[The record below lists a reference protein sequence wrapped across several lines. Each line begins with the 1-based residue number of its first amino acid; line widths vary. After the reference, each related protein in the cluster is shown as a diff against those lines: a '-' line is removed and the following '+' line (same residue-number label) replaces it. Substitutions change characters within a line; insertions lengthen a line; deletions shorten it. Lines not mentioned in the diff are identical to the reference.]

1 MSKVAILFPGQ
12 GSQFNNMGSDFY
24 TSFEQ
29 YKQIVDQ
36 TYNLLPDVKAAVEGE
51 LDINDTRYAQ
61 PALFSNQ
68 VGILEVIKSKFDL
81 SEVVY
86 GGFSLGEYSAYYG
99 TGKFDFATGL
109 QIISKRAQEMSSVE
123 TSYQTKIV
131 LGLTKDA
138 LVNLVNEINQTTNFE
153 VIISN
158 YNLEKQLLINFD
170 QSDSE
175 YVVESLKAAGAK
187 RVLDIAI
194 SGPFH
199 TKLYAQ
205 AAANVQAF
213 ISDFDLKSDNHNLY
227 LNLTGRKYEGEELAL
242 IMHDHMLMGVQ
253 WQTEIESMIADGVDT
268 FVELGSKSVVSNMV
282 KKINRKANIITIE
295 KVEDLEKL
303 EELWNK
309 K

>member
-12 GSQFNNMGSDFY
+12 GSQFNNMGADF
-24 TSFEQ
+24 FEACEE
-29 YKQIVDQ
+29 YRRVVEQ
-36 TYNLLPDVKAAVEGE
+36 TYTQMPSVKDALEGN

-61 PALFSNQ
+61 PVLFSNQ
-68 VGILEVIKSKFDL
+68 VGIYEVLKNRYDL
-81 SEVVY
+81 SDVVY
-86 GGFSLGEYSAYYG
+86 GGFSLGEYSAYYA
-99 TGKFDFATGL
+99 TGKFDLELGL
-109 QIISKRAQEMSSVE
+109 KIISKRAEEMAVVE
-123 TSYQTKIV
+123 TTYDTKIV
-131 LGLTKDA
+131 LGLTKDK
-138 LVNLVNEINQTTNFE
+138 LVSCVNEINTKSNYE
-153 VIISN
+153 VMISN

-175 YVVESLKAAGAK
+175 LVTSSLKEAGAK
-187 RVLDIAI
+187 RILDIAI

-213 ISDFDLKSDNHNLY
+213 ISDYDLKSQDENLY
-227 LNLTGRKYEGEELAL
+227 LNLTGQKYNGEELAL

-253 WQTEIESMIADGVDT
+253 WQTEIEAMIADGVDT

-282 KKINRKANIITIE
+282 KKINRKANIIQIENVTDLE
-295 KVEDLEKL
+295 KVEDL
-303 EELWNK
+303 WNK

>member
-12 GSQFNNMGSDFY
+12 GSQFNHMGADF
-24 TSFEQ
+24 FES
-29 YKQIVDQ
+29 YKEYQDIINA
-36 TYNLLPDVKAAVEGE
+36 TYDLLPMVKKAMEGE

-68 VGILEVIKSKFDL
+68 IGILEVLKNRYDL
-81 SEVVY
+81 DDVVY

-99 TGKFDFATGL
+99 AGKFDYETGL
-109 QIISKRAQEMSSVE
+109 KIITKRAEEMAEVK
-123 TSYQTKIV
+123 TTYQTKIV
-131 LGLTKDA
+131 LGLTKDS
-138 LVNLVNEINQTTNFE
+138 LVDTVNEINNDAKHE

-170 QSDSE
+170 EEDSE
-175 YVVESLKAAGAK
+175 LVLTALKEAGAK
-187 RVLDIAI
+187 RILDIAI

-199 TKLYAQ
+199 TKLYAK

-227 LNLTGRKYEGEELAL
+227 LNLTGRKYCGEELAL

-253 WQTEIESMIADGVDT
+253 WQTEIESMLADGIDT

-295 KVEDLEKL
+295 KVEDLAKL
-303 EELWNK
+303 EDLWNK

>member
-24 TSFEQ
+24 TGFEQ